1 MGSYF
6 ILESLEQLFGTFRLG
21 PISLNLEEKDY
32 LVLLGTTG
40 CGKTSLLRSI
50 VGIRDKIKKSIF
62 LDGKDIGILSPQKR
76 HIGYVAQASDLFP
89 HLSVRKNI
97 AFGLAYQNITAQEK
111 RTRIERYLD
120 LFNLV
125 KQADQPVAT
134 LSGGENKRTAMARS
148 LIIKPKILLLDE
160 PLGMLDQ
167 NGRKTI
173 LKTLKMIHDEL
184 QTTTIHVT
192 HDRHEAWRIAKQC
205 AVMDR
210 GRIIQTGT
218 VAELV
223 RKPKTRFV
231 AEFLGG
237 NNIFQATFDGT
248 KARLGWMDLTL
259 PAPIPYSKGWVLI
272 RPELIAI
279 HSEKSNCK
287 LSGVVK
293 VIHDFGEYVEVD
305 VEVFDSFDSAQPDSV
320 ELKVHMPLAGSHRIE
335 EGQQV
340 FLDWQDESM
349 HAFPMSV
356 DS

>member
-1 MGSYF
+1 MGTYF
-6 ILESLEQLFGTFRLG
+6 ILDSLEKLFGTFQLG
-21 PISLNLEEKDY
+21 PVSLNLEEKDY

-50 VGIRDKIKKSIF
+50 VGIRGKIMNSIF
-62 LDGKDIGILSPQKR
+62 LDGRDIGILSPQKR
-76 HIGYVAQASDLFP
+76 NIGYVAQASDLFP

-111 RTRIERYLD
+111 QRRIGRYLD

-125 KQADQPVAT
+125 KQADQPIAT

-148 LIIKPKILLLDE
+148 LIVEPKILLLDE

-167 NGRKTI
+167 NGRKAM
-173 LKTLKMIHDEL
+173 LKTLKIIHDEL

-218 VAELV
+218 VAEMV

-237 NNIFQATFDGT
+237 TNIFRATFDGIH
-248 KARLGWMDLTL
+248 ARLGWTDLTL
-259 PAPIPYSKGWVLI
+259 PAPVTYSNGWVLI
-272 RPELIAI
+272 RPELITLN
-279 HSEKSNCK
+279 SENNECK
-287 LSGVVK
+287 IPGVVK
-293 VIHDFGEYVEVD
+293 ALHDFGEYVEVD
-305 VEVFDSFDSAQPDSV
+305 VAASGSLESAQSDSI
-320 ELKVHMPLAGSHRIE
+320 ELKVHMPLAGANRIE

-340 FLDWQDESM
+340 FLDWRDESL
-349 HAFPMSV
+349 HAFGET
-356 DS
+356 

>member
-1 MGSYF
+1 MGMYF
-6 ILESLEQLFGTFRLG
+6 ILESLEKLFGSFRLG
-21 PISLNLEEKDY
+21 PVSLNLEEKDY

-50 VGIRDKIKKSIF
+50 VGIRGKIKNSIF
-62 LDGKDIGILSPQKR
+62 LDGRDIGILSPQKR

-97 AFGLAYQNITAQEK
+97 AFGLAYQNTTAQEK
-111 RTRIERYLD
+111 QRRIERYLD

-125 KQADQPVAT
+125 NQADQTVAT

-148 LIIKPKILLLDE
+148 LIVEPKILLLDE

-167 NGRKTI
+167 NGRKAM
-173 LKTLKMIHDEL
+173 LGTLKMIHDEL

-192 HDRHEAWRIAKQC
+192 HDRHEAWRIAKRC

-210 GRIIQTGT
+210 GSIIQTGT

-237 NNIFQATFDGT
+237 TNIFQATFAGIH
-248 KARLGWMDLTL
+248 ARLGWMDLTL
-259 PAPIPYSKGWVLI
+259 PAPVAYSKGWVLI
-272 RPELIAI
+272 RPELITI
-279 HSEKSNCK
+279 DRENSECK

-293 VIHDFGEYVEVD
+293 TIHDFGEYVEVG
-305 VEVFDSFDSAQPDSV
+305 VVASGSFNSSQSDSI
-320 ELKVHMPLAGSHRIE
+320 ELKVHMPLAGVNRIE
-335 EGQQV
+335 ERQQV
-340 FLDWQDESM
+340 YLDWRDESL
-349 HAFPMSV
+349 HAFPMSQ

>member
-1 MGSYF
+1 MGKYF
-6 ILESLEQLFGTFRLG
+6 ILESLEKLFGTFRLG
-21 PISLNLEEKDY
+21 PVSLNLEEKDY

-50 VGIRDKIKKSIF
+50 VGIRGKIKNSIF
-62 LDGKDIGILSPQKR
+62 LDGRDIGILPPQKR
-76 HIGYVAQASDLFP
+76 HIGYVAQAGDLFP

-97 AFGLAYQNITAQEK
+97 VFGLAYQNITAKEK
-111 RTRIERYLD
+111 QRRRDRYLD
-120 LFNLV
+120 LFDLV
-125 KQADQPVAT
+125 KQANQPVAT

-148 LIIKPKILLLDE
+148 LIVEPKILLLDE

-167 NGRKTI
+167 NGRKAM
-173 LKTLKMIHDEL
+173 LGTLKMIHDEL

-205 AVMDR
+205 AVMDS

-237 NNIFQATFDGT
+237 TNIFQATFDGIH
-248 KARLGWMDLTL
+248 ARLEWTDLTL
-259 PAPIPYSKGWVLI
+259 SAPVAYSKGWVLI
-272 RPELIAI
+272 RPELISI
-279 HSEKSNCK
+279 DRENSKCK
-287 LSGVVK
+287 LSGVVEA
-293 VIHDFGEYVEVD
+293 IHDFGEYIEVD
-305 VEVFDSFDSAQPDSV
+305 VAASDTFDSEQPGSV
-320 ELKVHMPLAGSHRIE
+320 ELKVHMPLAGAQRIE

-340 FLDWQDESM
+340 FLDWKDESL
-349 HAFPMSV
+349 HTFSEI
-356 DS
+356 

>member
-1 MGSYF
+1 MGLYF
-6 ILESLEQLFGTFRLG
+6 VLESLEKLFGAFRLG

-50 VGIRDKIKKSIF
+50 VGIRGKLKSSIF
-62 LDGKDIGILSPQKR
+62 LDGRDIGILPPQKR

-97 AFGLAYQNITAQEK
+97 AFGLAYQSITAQEK
-111 RTRIERYLD
+111 QRRIERYLG
-120 LFNLV
+120 LFNLE

-148 LIIKPKILLLDE
+148 LIVEPKILLLDE

-167 NGRKTI
+167 NGRKAI
-173 LKTLKMIHDEL
+173 LETLKMIHDEL

-237 NNIFQATFDGT
+237 TNVFQATFDGIH
-248 KARLGWMDLTL
+248 ARLGWTDLTL
-259 PAPIPYSKGWVLI
+259 PAPVAYSKGWVLI
-272 RPELIAI
+272 RPELITI
-279 HSEKSNCK
+279 HRENSECK

-293 VIHDFGEYVEVD
+293 AIHDFGEYMEVD
-305 VEVFDSFDSAQPDSV
+305 VAASGSFESARSDSV
-320 ELKVHMPLAGSHRIE
+320 ELKVHMPLAGDHRVE
-335 EGQQV
+335 QGQQV

-349 HAFPMSV
+349 HTFPMSM

>member
-6 ILESLEQLFGTFRLG
+6 ILESLEQLFGAFRLG

-50 VGIRDKIKKSIF
+50 VGIGGKRKNSIF
-62 LDGKDIGILSPQKR
+62 LDGRDIGILPSQKR

-89 HLSVRKNI
+89 NLTVRKNI
-97 AFGLAYQNITAQEK
+97 AFGLAYQNIAAQEK

-148 LIIKPKILLLDE
+148 LIVGPKILLLDE

-167 NGRKTI
+167 NGRKAI
-173 LKTLKMIHDEL
+173 LGTLKMIHDEL

-237 NNIFQATFDGT
+237 TNIFQATFNGT
-248 KARLGWMDLTL
+248 KARLGWIDLTL
-259 PAPIPYSKGWVLI
+259 PESTSYSKGWVLI

-279 HSEKSNCK
+279 HREKSDCK

-305 VEVFDSFDSAQPDSV
+305 VAVFGSFDSAQSDPV
-320 ELKVHMPLAGSHRIE
+320 QLKVHMPLAGAHRIE

-340 FLDWQDESM
+340 FLHWQDESI
-349 HAFPMSV
+349 HAFPMSM